1 MNKPYVKEFDS
12 KGLLLNPIV
21 GSYKSTS
28 PNRMQRRELQ
38 TNKPFVGN
46 KKGISLV
53 VVKIG
58 ALSFQKYKKMV
69 QVINMPDGS
78 KKRINQSYLVN

>member
-1 MNKPYVKEFDS
+1 MNKPYVKQFDN
-12 KGLLLNPIV
+12 KGLLLNPIA
-21 GSYKSTS
+21 GSYKSIG
-28 PNRMQRRELQ
+28 PNRKQRRELEA
-38 TNKPFVGN
+38 NKPFIGN

-69 QVINMPDGS
+69 QVVNMPDGT
-78 KKRINQSYLVN
+78 KKRINHSYLVN